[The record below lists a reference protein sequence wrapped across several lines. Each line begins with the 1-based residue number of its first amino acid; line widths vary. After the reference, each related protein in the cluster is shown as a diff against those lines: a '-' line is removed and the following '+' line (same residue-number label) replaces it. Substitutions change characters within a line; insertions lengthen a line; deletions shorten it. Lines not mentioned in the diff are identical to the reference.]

1 LRIKFSQK
9 WAKSERG
16 ARIRKILWMTV
27 KAARATRKCKTLLVK
42 VFFYTNE
49 NYKKCYSGNYR
60 NIWHHG
66 FYPKEWEMYAEKFDA
81 IITLKLGKEVSDQEI
96 AELFAHELGH
106 HLQYLKSGRS
116 GEKTADKIAKKIL
129 AKMKEKYGFPF
140 YMT

>member
-1 LRIKFSQK
+1 MRIKFSQK

-60 NIWHHG
+60 NKG
-66 FYPKEWEMYAEKFDA
+66 AMVS
-81 IITLKLGKEVSDQEI
+81 TLRNGIYV
-96 AELFAHELGH
+96 
-106 HLQYLKSGRS
+106 LKS
-116 GEKTADKIAKKIL
+116 L
-129 AKMKEKYGFPF
+129 ML
-140 YMT
+140 